1 MADDA
6 RLSCGRSIDDVWS
19 HLDGPPDE
27 HERRCPYCTEARAR
41 LLRLSDATS
50 DLRAAEAS
58 DPDLQPDAGFT
69 ASVMGLVRA
78 EVRRGQA
85 IPLDPDDDPG
95 LTISEQA
102 VVALVWEAADSVAG
116 VRARRCRVRLVAED
130 DAPGSSLA
138 DLDGGA
144 AGRTVAR
151 DQVAYGE
158 PGAVLTA
165 GGGTLVDVDL
175 SLAVAAGTSIAAA
188 TSTLRT
194 RVTERVGAASGLRV
208 RRVELLVEDV
218 L

>member
-27 HERRCPYCTEARAR
+27 HERSCPWCTEARAR
-41 LLRLSDATS
+41 LLRLSDATTE
-50 DLRAAEAS
+50 LRSAEVE
-58 DPDLQPDAGFT
+58 DPALQPDPDFT

-102 VVALVWEAADSVAG
+102 VVSLVWEAADTVSG
-116 VRARRCRVRLVAED
+116 VRARRCRVRLVPVDDED
-130 DAPGSSLA
+130 EGLTSGVDTPSEEP
-138 DLDGGA
+138 
-144 AGRTVAR
+144 VAH
-151 DQVAYGE
+151 DQVVDGE
-158 PGAVLTA
+158 PAGGRPP

-175 SLAVAAGTSIAAA
+175 ALAVAAGTSITAA
-188 TSTLRT
+188 TSALRS
-194 RVTERVGAASGLRV
+194 RVTERVGTAAGLRV
-208 RRVELLVEDV
+208 RRVDLKVEDV

>member
-27 HERRCPYCTEARAR
+27 HERSCPYCLEARAR

-50 DLRAAEAS
+50 DLRAAEAA
-58 DPDLQPDAGFT
+58 DPALQPDAGFT

-85 IPLDPDDDPG
+85 IPLEAEDGPG

-102 VVALVWEAADSVAG
+102 VVGLVWAAADSVPG
-116 VRARRCRVRLVAED
+116 VRARRCRVRPVPDDPDGDPED
-130 DAPGSSLA
+130 
-138 DLDGGA
+138 GA
-144 AGRTVAR
+144 G
-151 DQVAYGE
+151 
-158 PGAVLTA
+158 PGANGRHRPDEATLLT
-165 GGGTLVDVDL
+165 GTLVDVDL
-175 SLAVAAGTSIAAA
+175 SLAVEPGTSIRDA
-188 TSTLRT
+188 TATLRARIVAQLGSET
-194 RVTERVGAASGLRV
+194 GLRV
-208 RRVELLVEDV
+208 RRVDLSVEDV